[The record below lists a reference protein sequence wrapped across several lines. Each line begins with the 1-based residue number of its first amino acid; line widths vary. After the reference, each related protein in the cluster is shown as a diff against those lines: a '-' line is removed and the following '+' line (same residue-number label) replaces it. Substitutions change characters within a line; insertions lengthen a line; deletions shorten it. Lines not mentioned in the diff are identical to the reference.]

1 MMVRTSTLAAL
12 GAALV
17 AGLGLPAL
25 AADTTPAQQLARF
38 STQAGAAGDAARGQR
53 FFDGTHGG
61 EWSCSS
67 CHGKP
72 PTGPGRHADTGKA
85 IQPLAPAF
93 NPKAFTST
101 ARVDKWLRRNC
112 NDVLKRE
119 CSAAE
124 KADVMAYLNGFK

>member
-61 EWSCSS
+61 EW
-67 CHGKP
+67 
-72 PTGPGRHADTGKA
+72 
-85 IQPLAPAF
+85 
-93 NPKAFTST
+93 
-101 ARVDKWLRRNC
+101 LRRNC